1 MLKVCRFKEI
11 KFFNSVSKKK
21 FDGVKSNCK
30 NMLKSNGGIPS
41 YRESQIEGRCFSPLV
56 IL

>member
-41 YRESQIEGRCFSPLV
+41 YRESQIEGRCFSLA